1 VARSLI
7 LKGITEIVPSN
18 PHGKVYIVGAG
29 VGGIDYLTVRA
40 YNLLTRAEVV
50 IYDALADEG
59 LLELVPSICDR
70 LYVGKRG
77 GQSSMPQSQIDAL
90 LVQQCQRGKQ
100 VIRLKSGDP
109 LIFGRT
115 ASELRALVEAG
126 CEFELVP
133 GISSAIA
140 APLFAGIS
148 LTDPDVSPC
157 FAVLTGHD
165 LEILPWD
172 SLSNIPTLVILMG
185 TANLS
190 GIITKLQVNK
200 SPDLDIAIIQ
210 WCGRLQQEIWVG
222 TLSDIQTKLPDR
234 SLSPAVIVVGEVV
247 KHHTWMNWYQ
257 SFNTE
262 SIVNA
267 DRTTNTQPLQGQ
279 RILVT
284 RAAGQSSQFTEML
297 VAHGAQVTEMP
308 TLAILPPSSW
318 EELDNAIAHIDTYHW
333 LILTSANAVESFFAR
348 LRDRSQDARALAQLK
363 IAVVGRKTAEV
374 LAKFSITPDFI
385 PPDFIADSLVEN
397 FPTSLEG
404 LKILFPRV
412 QSGGREVLIEQFA
425 QRGATVNAVPAY
437 ESGCPAQ
444 IDLIA
449 LQAIQTQQ
457 IDVITF
463 ASSKTVKHFYQLLS
477 GVVAP
482 EMWQVWIAGMKIASI
497 GPQTSATCHELLGRV
512 DIEAVEFTL
521 EGLMNAI
528 ATQVL

>member
-1 VARSLI
+1 M
-7 LKGITEIVPSN
+7 TEIVPDN
-18 PHGKVYIVGAG
+18 PRGKVYIVGAG
-29 VGGIDYLTVRA
+29 VGGIDYLAVRSH
-40 YNLLTRAEVV
+40 NLLTRAEVV

-59 LLELVPSICDR
+59 LLDLVPSTCDR

-90 LVQQCQRGKQ
+90 LVQHCQEGKQ

-140 APLFAGIS
+140 APLFAGIP

-165 LEILPWD
+165 LEILLWD
-172 SLSNIPTLVILMG
+172 SLANIPTLVILMG

-210 WCGRLQQEIWVG
+210 WCGRSQQEIWVG
-222 TLSDIQTKLPDR
+222 TLSDIQIKLPDR

-247 KHHTWMNWYQ
+247 KHHAWMNWYQ
-257 SFNTE
+257 LFNTE
-262 SIVNA
+262 SIVNPEQTNNQ
-267 DRTTNTQPLQGQ
+267 TTNTQTLYEQ

-297 VAHGAQVTEMP
+297 TAQGAQVIEMP

-318 EELDNAIAHIDTYHW
+318 EELDNAIAHIDTYNW
-333 LILTSANAVESFFAR
+333 LILTSANAVESFFQR
-348 LRDRSQDARALAQLK
+348 LRNRGQDARALAQLK

-374 LAKFSITPDFI
+374 LARFSITPDFI
-385 PPDFIADSLVEN
+385 PPDFIADSLVEK
-397 FPTSLEG
+397 FPTSVERLE
-404 LKILFPRV
+404 ILFPRV
-412 QSGGREVLIEQFA
+412 QSGGREVLIEQFS

-437 ESGCPAQ
+437 ESGCPVQ
-444 IDLIA
+444 IDPIA

-463 ASSKTVKHFYQLLS
+463 ASSKTVKHFHQLLS
-477 GVVAP
+477 GVAAP
-482 EMWQVWIAGMKIASI
+482 ELWQAWIAGMKIASI

-512 DIEAVEFTL
+512 DIEAVEYTL
-521 EGLMNAI
+521 EGLTKAI
-528 ATQVL
+528 ATRIL

>member
-1 VARSLI
+1 M
-7 LKGITEIVPSN
+7 TEIVPDN
-18 PHGKVYIVGAG
+18 PRGKVYIVGAG
-29 VGGIDYLTVRA
+29 VGGIDYLTVRSH
-40 YNLLTRAEVV
+40 NLLTRAEVV

-59 LLELVPSICDR
+59 LLDLVPSTCDL

-115 ASELRALVEAG
+115 ASELRALVEAD

-140 APLFAGIS
+140 APLFAGIP

-172 SLSNIPTLVILMG
+172 SLANIPTLVILMG

-200 SPDLDIAIIQ
+200 SPDLDIAIVQ
-210 WCGRLQQEIWVG
+210 WCGRPQQEIWVG

-257 SFNTE
+257 LFNTE
-262 SIVNA
+262 SIVTPEQITNQ
-267 DRTTNTQPLQGQ
+267 TTNPQPLYKQ

-297 VAHGAQVTEMP
+297 TAQGAQVIEMP

-318 EELDNAIAHIDTYHW
+318 EGLDRAIAHIDTYNW

-348 LRDRSQDARALAQLK
+348 LRDRGQDARALAQLK

-385 PPDFIADSLVEN
+385 PPDFIADSLVEK
-397 FPTSLEG
+397 FPTSVEG

-412 QSGGREVLIEQFA
+412 QSGGREVLIEQLS

-437 ESGCPAQ
+437 ESGCPSQ
-444 IDLIA
+444 IDPIA

-463 ASSKTVKHFYQLLS
+463 ASSKTVKHFCQLLS
-477 GVVAP
+477 GVAAP
-482 EMWQVWIAGMKIASI
+482 ELWQAWMADMKIASI

-512 DIEAVEFTL
+512 DIEAEEFTL
-521 EGLMNAI
+521 EGLTQAI
-528 ATQVL
+528 SIQVL